1 VAVDI
6 AAAAPIG
13 FPFPGGR
20 RRRAPGRGA
29 RSKAG
34 MPIRDITVRRGC
46 LWALFILLAGSFP
59 AGAGAVPAL
68 FVPER
73 GFEFAPVIDGETVV
87 HDFAIANRGG
97 APLVIHQVRADCG
110 CTAVSYPRQ
119 VPPGGEGKIRLRLDT
134 SGYGGRRVEK
144 TAEVLTS
151 DPAEPAFRLRL
162 AGEVQRLALI
172 QPRVLQ
178 LRGAAGERLR
188 GEILVQ
194 PEPGHPFRILEARAG
209 GGTIRVETLAEEHN
223 GRPAF
228 RLRVETLRTEA
239 GSYNDT
245 IRLKTDHPRR
255 PELDLR
261 VFVYLRPAATPAGAA
276 EGGR

>member
-1 VAVDI
+1 MPSFRI
-6 AAAAPIG
+6 
-13 FPFPGGR
+13 
-20 RRRAPGRGA
+20 RA
-29 RSKAG
+29 
-34 MPIRDITVRRGC
+34 RRGC
-46 LWALFILLAGSFP
+46 LGALFVLLAGTCPS
-59 AGAGAVPAL
+59 GAVAEPAL

-73 GFEFAPVIDGETVV
+73 RFEFAPVIDGETVI
-87 HDFAIANRGG
+87 HDFAIVNRGG
-97 APLVIHQVRADCG
+97 TPLFIHQVRADCG

-144 TAEVLTS
+144 TAEVQTS
-151 DPAEPAFRLRL
+151 DPAEPAFRLQL

-178 LRGAAGERLR
+178 LRGEAGKRLQ
-188 GEILVQ
+188 GEILIQ
-194 PEPGHPFRILEARAG
+194 PEPGHPFRLLEARAG
-209 GGTIRVETLAEEHN
+209 GGTIRIETLAEERN

-239 GSYNDT
+239 GSYNDV
-245 IRLKTDHPRR
+245 IRLKTDHPRK

-261 VFVYLRPAATPAGAA
+261 VFVYLRPAASPAGAA
-276 EGGR
+276 GGGR